1 MNIEY
6 SGSELLSFLEY
17 LSDKNLINPSTAS
30 AKKAAVVKV
39 LSAISDEE
47 KHDLRTLDRDQVFQR
62 FSNKYAKEFTSE
74 SLVTYKSRFNSVLTD
89 FFSFKENPAGFKTGG
104 FKKPPKE
111 SSGSA
116 KSTGKKSQI
125 QKISSA
131 APPLPYNE
139 HRSYVLQIPISENRL
154 VEIRNLPMDL
164 TVNDAKKIAAVIS
177 AHAPANTIQDKK
189 T

>member
-164 TVNDAKKIAAVIS
+164 SFNDAKKIADVIL
-177 AHAPANTIQDKK
+177 AHAPANAIQDNK